1 MNNQTVLNPVAP
13 TILIVDDAPI
23 NLLILGE
30 MLKGE
35 GYNVIPVSDGITA
48 LNTVEIEKPDLI
60 LLDIMMPGIDGYEV
74 CRQLKE
80 KEHLSDIPIIYISA
94 LNETENIVKAFK
106 SGGVDYVTKPFQSD
120 EVLARVSTHL
130 KLYRQ
135 SNELHV
141 LNTSLSESRDQL
153 KKFASH
159 LQSIREEERVLL
171 ANEIH
176 DKIGQIL
183 VALKIDMGIWRK
195 KVFLNLG
202 TSESPEILNNFNEL
216 VNIVDST
223 IKTVRII
230 MSGLKSDVLELL
242 GFVDAA
248 KLYCQ
253 EFKTINKIDCFFQS
267 TFSKIEINE
276 NQKIALYRIMQESL
290 LNVAKHS
297 NASLVSVS
305 LSVNENKFIM
315 EIVDNGIGFNDTQ
328 SANKDSYGI
337 LSMKER
343 AFLLGAELI
352 IFGKSN
358 KGTVVRLE
366 MPYVG

>member
-1 MNNQTVLNPVAP
+1 MNNNNVIDQKNP

-30 MLKGE
+30 ILKNE
-35 GYNVIPVSDGITA
+35 GYNVIPVSDGINA
-48 LNTVEIEKPDLI
+48 LEAVEIEKPDLI

-74 CRQLKE
+74 CRRLKE
-80 KEHLSDIPIIYISA
+80 NKDLCDIPIIYISA
-94 LNETENIVKAFK
+94 LNDTENIVKALK

-120 EVLARVSTHL
+120 EVSARVSTHL

-135 SNELHV
+135 SNELHE

-153 KKFASH
+153 KKFAAH
-159 LQSIREEERVLL
+159 LQFIREEERVLL

-195 KVFLNLG
+195 KVFLNIG
-202 TSESPEILNNFNEL
+202 TAESPEVLNNFNEL
-216 VNIVDST
+216 VNIVDNT

-230 MSGLKSDVLELL
+230 MSSLKSDVLELL

-253 EFKTINKIDCFFQS
+253 EFKKINTIDCFFES
-267 TFSKIEINE
+267 TISKLDISE

-290 LNVAKHS
+290 LNVAKHAY
-297 NASLVSVS
+297 ASTVRVS
-305 LSVNENKFIM
+305 LTVRDNIFVM
-315 EIVDNGIGFNDTQ
+315 EIVDNGIGFNDIQ
-328 SANKDSYGI
+328 SARTDSYGI

-352 IFGKSN
+352 IMGKPD
-358 KGTVVRLE
+358 KGTVVRVE
-366 MPYVG
+366 MPYLS